1 MTQGHTVAHT
11 SLQLIQACAI
21 TAHLGYY
28 QNTLMTIDR
37 DRMKPPDKVTLRDV
51 MEAYQGLAIGRCVL
65 MCIITV
71 YRSSSFKNCYQQ
83 NGSFSLVFQGVG
95 TDIY

>member
-1 MTQGHTVAHT
+1 MVSLYNNKNQTMTQGHTVAHT
-11 SLQLIQACAI
+11 SLQLTQACAI

-65 MCIITV
+65 MKWLLGWLFFT
-71 YRSSSFKNCYQQ
+71 
-83 NGSFSLVFQGVG
+83 LH
-95 TDIY
+95 